1 MKHIHNT
8 WAMKFSFS
16 LCLLIPLQTLAI
28 QPLDKIVAVVN
39 EDVITKNELASRVSD
54 YANQLKLSNSTSPE
68 MEALRK
74 QVLERIIRNRIQL
87 QLAEKLGIKIDDIAL
102 NRMLEQLAKS
112 NSVTLDQLKSKLEE
126 TGIEFNR
133 FREQTRKELIIKQLQ
148 QRLVANK
155 VNVSDQEIKQFIQ
168 QNIEKKSENTRYHLL
183 HILVATPESAT
194 PDDLISGK
202 EKAMGIYTKIKEG
215 DDFKKLAIKFSDG
228 RNALKGGDLGWRKGG
243 ELPENFVTA
252 ANDLEA
258 GDTTLPIHSASGYH
272 ILQLV
277 DKSNRQNF
285 VTQTHARHILILTDA
300 NTSDD
305 EAKKL
310 LEEIK
315 IKLKNGEDFAQLANE
330 HSQDPGSKPNGGDL
344 NWADPGNFVPEFEDI
359 MIKLEEG
366 EISEP
371 FRTQFG
377 WHILQVLGRREQDKT
392 KANIEAQARDAIR
405 KRKIDEEL
413 RLWLRRI
420 REEAYIEYVDKN
432 LDQSE

>member
-1 MKHIHNT
+1 
-8 WAMKFSFS
+8 MKFSVS
-16 LCLLIPLQTLAI
+16 LCLLIPLHTSAI
-28 QPLDKIVAVVN
+28 QPLDRIVAVVN
-39 EDVITKNELASRVSD
+39 EDVITQNELTSRVSD
-54 YANQLKLSNSTSPE
+54 YANQLKLSNSASPE
-68 MEALRK
+68 MEALKK

-87 QLAEKLGIKIDDIAL
+87 QLAEKRGIKIDDIAL
-102 NRMLEQLAKS
+102 NRMLEQLASS

-168 QNIEKKSENTRYHLL
+168 QNLEKKSESTKYHLL

-194 PDDLISGK
+194 PDDLTSGK
-202 EKAMGIYTKIKEG
+202 EKAMGIYAKIKNG
-215 DDFKKLAIKFSDG
+215 DDFKQLAIKFSNG
-228 RNALKGGDLGWRKGG
+228 RNALQGGDLGWRKGG

-252 ANDLEA
+252 ANSLDA
-258 GDTTLPIHSASGYH
+258 GDTTLPIRSASGYH
-272 ILQLV
+272 ILQLI
-277 DKSNRQNF
+277 DKSSRQNF
-285 VTQTHARHILILTDA
+285 VTQTHARHILVLTNA
-300 NTSDD
+300 STSDD
-305 EAKKL
+305 DAKKL
-310 LEEIK
+310 LDEIK
-315 IKLKNGEDFAQLANE
+315 IKLKDGEDFAQLANE

-344 NWADPGNFVPEFEDI
+344 GWADPGNFVPEFEDI

-392 KANIEAQARDAIR
+392 QTNIEAQARNTIR

-420 REEAYIEYVDKN
+420 REEAYVEYVDKDLSN
-432 LDQSE
+432 SE

>member
-252 ANDLEA
+252 ANDLDA

-420 REEAYIEYVDKN
+420 REEAYVEYVDKN

>member
-1 MKHIHNT
+1 MKYIHNT
-8 WAMKFSFS
+8 GAMRFYFS
-16 LCLLIPLQTLAI
+16 LCLLIPLHASAI

-54 YANQLKLSNSTSPE
+54 YASQLKLSNSTSPE
-68 MEALRK
+68 MEALTK

-102 NRMLEQLAKS
+102 NRMLEQLASS

-194 PDDLISGK
+194 PDDLISSK
-202 EKAMGIYTKIKEG
+202 EKAMGIYTKIMEG
-215 DDFKKLAIKFSDG
+215 DDFKKLAVKYSEG

-243 ELPENFVTA
+243 ELPENFVSA
-252 ANDLEA
+252 ANKLEV

-272 ILQLV
+272 ILRLV
-277 DKSNRQNF
+277 DKSNKQNF
-285 VTQTHARHILILTDA
+285 ITQTHARHILILTDA

-315 IKLKNGEDFAQLANE
+315 IKLKNGDDFAQLANE

-344 NWADPGNFVPEFEDI
+344 GWADPDNFVPEFEDV
-359 MIKLEEG
+359 MIKLKEG

-377 WHILQVLGRREQDKT
+377 WHVLQVLGRREQDKT
-392 KANIEAQARDAIR
+392 QINVEAKAPMKNYAYGCDAFA
-405 KRKIDEEL
+405 KKL
-413 RLWLRRI
+413 TLNTLMK
-420 REEAYIEYVDKN
+420 V
-432 LDQSE
+432 